1 MAKNAAQQIVAN
13 DELDELIEGLR
24 KPEKTISPKYF
35 YDERGSQLFEEITR
49 LPEYYPTET
58 ELGIMQDNI
67 GEIAS
72 LVGKQASLIEFGSGS
87 SLKTRVLLEHLDELA
102 AYVPVDISEDHLL
115 ESAKQIREEFPG
127 LDVLP
132 VVADFT
138 QPFQLPDPKV
148 MPVRNIVYFPGS
160 TIGNFTQDEAED
172 LLRVMYGEAGAG
184 GALLIGVDLQKD
196 PAIIERAY
204 NDSAGVTAEFNRNML
219 RHLNR
224 EFRANFD
231 VDAFAHSAEYNEE
244 EGRIEIRLVSERDQ
258 QFRLGGEVVFD
269 RQGRGHPDRVFTQ
282 VHAGGFRG
290 DGRDGRV
297 PGGARLDGRRAP
309 VQRAVPGAG
318 LTISRQSPGRG
329 SRTAPTNRPGTP
341 GSRPGPAIAVRD
353 PLLQISIAAVGAGLG
368 PEPRPRLSGGTNS
381 SGAAEPPPKKNF
393 SISASRNLRA
403 SGSIGVRRYSL
414 MSIVWCDSQRCHA
427 SLDTLS

>member
-115 ESAKQIREEFPG
+115 ESAKEIREEFPR
-127 LDVLP
+127 LEVLP

-224 EFRANFD
+224 EFRADFD

-258 QFRLGGEVVFD
+258 RFRLGGESFSIGKD
-269 RQGRGHPDRVFTQ
+269 EAILTEYSHKYTLEGFAAMAAT
-282 VHAGGFRG
+282 AGFRVE
-290 DGRDGRV
+290 RV
-297 PGGARLDGRRAP
+297 WMDAERLFS
-309 VQRAVPGAG
+309 VQY
-318 LTISRQSPGRG
+318 L
-329 SRTAPTNRPGTP
+329 
-341 GSRPGPAIAVRD
+341 VRD
-353 PLLQISIAAVGAGLG
+353 
-368 PEPRPRLSGGTNS
+368 
-381 SGAAEPPPKKNF
+381 
-393 SISASRNLRA
+393 
-403 SGSIGVRRYSL
+403 
-414 MSIVWCDSQRCHA
+414 
-427 SLDTLS
+427 

>member
-1 MAKNAAQQIVAN
+1 MAKNIAQQIVP
-13 DELDELIEGLR
+13 DVELEQLIEGLR
-24 KPEKTISPKYF
+24 QPEKMISPKYF
-35 YDERGSQLFEEITR
+35 YDERGSQLFDEITR

-58 ELGIMQDNI
+58 ELGIMRDNV

-115 ESAKQIREEFPG
+115 ESARQIHEDFPD

-138 QPFQLPDPKV
+138 HPFQLPSPKV

-160 TIGNFTQDEAED
+160 TIGNFTNEAARE
-172 LLRVMYGEAGAG
+172 LLQVMYGEAGAG

-224 EFRANFD
+224 EFDANFD
-231 VDAFAHSAEYNEE
+231 LDAFAHSAKYNDKK
-244 EGRIEIRLVSERDQ
+244 GRVEIRLVSRQDQ
-258 QFRLGGEVVFD
+258 TFTLGGESFSIARDEAILTEYSHKYTLEGFAAMAETAGFGVE
-269 RQGRGHPDRVFTQ
+269 RVWMD
-282 VHAGGFRG
+282 AE
-290 DGRDGRV
+290 
-297 PGGARLDGRRAP
+297 RLFS
-309 VQRAVPGAG
+309 VQY
-318 LTISRQSPGRG
+318 L
-329 SRTAPTNRPGTP
+329 
-341 GSRPGPAIAVRD
+341 VRD
-353 PLLQISIAAVGAGLG
+353 
-368 PEPRPRLSGGTNS
+368 
-381 SGAAEPPPKKNF
+381 
-393 SISASRNLRA
+393 
-403 SGSIGVRRYSL
+403 
-414 MSIVWCDSQRCHA
+414 
-427 SLDTLS
+427 